1 MAHEHGIQAATD
13 RLLPRRE
20 AAPLIFGHRG
30 YSAIAPENTLPAFEA
45 IRSHEVPGV
54 ELDVQRCASGEIVVS
69 HDENLERV
77 AGVDLRIEDAPY
89 EELRKLDVGS
99 WFADSFTGERL
110 PLLEE
115 VLDLLRGDV
124 VYDIELKTRHT
135 GDPARHLVESVL
147 EVIERF
153 DVAHTCILSS
163 FNPFALR
170 WSRRRTRRIPTALI
184 YTSAK
189 DAPLATRFSAS
200 QRILGNELL
209 KPDRQVFSRE
219 SGRSRPPYPRVPRLV
234 WTVDDP
240 HEKQQILEGLPAEGA
255 AESAQHLPVY
265 GVISNDPAG
274 AGEGRT

>member
-1 MAHEHGIQAATD
+1 MANEHGVEAATQ
-13 RLLPRRE
+13 RILPRADE
-20 AAPLIFGHRG
+20 APLIFGHRG

-54 ELDVQRCASGEIVVS
+54 ELDVQLCASGEIVVC

-77 AGVDLRIEDAPY
+77 AGVDLRIEDTDF
-89 EELRKLDVGS
+89 EELRRLDVGS
-99 WFADSFTGERL
+99 WFGDSFKGERL
-110 PLLEE
+110 PRLEDIF
-115 VLDLLRGDV
+115 DLLRGDV
-124 VYDIELKTRHT
+124 IYDIELKIRHT

-147 EVIERF
+147 QVIDRF

-163 FNPFALR
+163 FNPFAVR

-184 YTSAK
+184 YTSAR

-209 KPDRQVFSRE
+209 KPDRNVFSRE
-219 SGRSRPPYPRVPRLV
+219 AGRSRPPYPTVPRLV

-240 HEKQQILEGLPAEGA
+240 HEKQNILEGLPTEGA
-255 AESAQHLPVY
+255 TESARRLPVY
-265 GVISNDPAG
+265 GIISNDPAG
-274 AGEGRT
+274 VTGKRT